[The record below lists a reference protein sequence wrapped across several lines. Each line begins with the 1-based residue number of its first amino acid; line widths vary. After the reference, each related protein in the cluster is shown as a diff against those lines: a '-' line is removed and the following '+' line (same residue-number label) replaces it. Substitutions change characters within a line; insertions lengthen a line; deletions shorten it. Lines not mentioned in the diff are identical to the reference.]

1 MVAGT
6 QVLSFEE
13 TLIEPTALPPPP
25 IRHALF
31 VLLLAL
37 AAILHAATAGN
48 GDLYNETDG
57 QYAGAAKEMMETH
70 QWALPTNNGIARL
83 QKPPLVYWLIIISYK
98 FFGVSVAAARL
109 PIAGAVV
116 VTTALTFLIGERL
129 RNYWHGFLAGLIYLT
144 SAGTFLLGRIIMPE
158 PVLSAFI
165 AGGVF
170 CAVCGYQG
178 RNHRGFWYAGF
189 WICAALAC
197 LTKSVAGPFYLL
209 TTIGLLCACYRQA
222 RQRFGLL
229 FRWYYW
235 LLFFV
240 LVAPWYLW
248 THHYYPQLFHRLVID
263 DWRGRI
269 FGDADDVPR
278 LQFLTLHLAWWFP
291 WSLFLLPGLVIGWRR
306 VFRWREI
313 EFAEA
318 VPLLWMAVILI
329 PALLIGQRQDYYSM
343 GMWSGFA
350 LWGATVWGRLSRG
363 LQTAGAILIATVGA
377 SLGTLTLL
385 SVQIRSSSGRWGAAE
400 DRFSAWQA
408 LEQIPRGVWHTFW
421 PLATSAFTAILLF
434 GILSAWFAFRGRER
448 LAAAMVAA
456 AMIPTG
462 LAMIDGVTRV
472 APYFSLAPVARFINQ
487 RPVKGEVVYEGS
499 LHQGSSLVF
508 YLHQKFYL
516 VNRPSDDDSFVG
528 VDSANIELDES
539 AVLAK
544 WADPDLIYLI
554 TDQSRL
560 PHWQKIIND
569 RFHIFHQVTA
579 SGSFV
584 VLSNEL

>member
-6 QVLSFEE
+6 QVLRFEE

-37 AAILHAATAGN
+37 AAILHAATAGS
-48 GDLYNETDG
+48 GDLFNETDG
-57 QYAGAAKEMMETH
+57 QYAGAAREMIETH

-83 QKPPLVYWLIIISYK
+83 QKPPLVYWLIIVSYK
-98 FFGVSVAAARL
+98 IFGVSVAAARL
-109 PIAGAVV
+109 PIACAVV
-116 VTTALTFLIGERL
+116 ATTALTFLIGERL

-158 PVLSAFI
+158 PVLSALI

-170 CAVCGYQG
+170 CAICGYQG
-178 RNHRGFWYAGF
+178 RNQRGFWYAGF
-189 WICAALAC
+189 WIFAALTC
-197 LTKSVAGPFYLL
+197 LTKSFAGPFYLL
-209 TTIGLLCACYRQA
+209 AIVALLCACYRQA
-222 RQRFGLL
+222 RQRFGPL

-235 LLFFV
+235 LLFLV
-240 LVAPWYLW
+240 LVAPWYAW

-263 DWRGRI
+263 DWRSRI

-278 LQFLTLHLAWWFP
+278 WQFLILHLAWWFP
-291 WSLFLLPGLVIGWRR
+291 WSLLLLPGLVIGWRR

-318 VPLLWMAVILI
+318 VPLLWMAVIMI

-350 LWGATVWGRLSRG
+350 LWAATVWGRLSRG
-363 LQTAGAILIATVGA
+363 LQTAGAVLLIAVGI
-377 SLGTLTLL
+377 SLGALTLL
-385 SVQIRSSSGRWGAAE
+385 SMHIQSNNGRWGAAV
-400 DRFSAWQA
+400 DRFSAWEA
-408 LEQIPRGVWHTFW
+408 LEQIPRGVWHAFW
-421 PLATSAFTAILLF
+421 PLATAAFTAILLF
-434 GILSAWFAFRGRER
+434 GILAAWFAFRGRER
-448 LAAAMVAA
+448 LATAMVAT

-462 LAMIDGVTRV
+462 LAMIEGVARV
-472 APYFSLAPVARFINQ
+472 APYFSLAPVARFINE
-487 RPVKGEVVYEGS
+487 RPVKGEVIYEGS

-508 YLHQKFYL
+508 YLRQKFYL
-516 VNRPSDDDSFVG
+516 VNRPTDDDSFVG
-528 VDSANIELDES
+528 VDSGNIELDET

-544 WADPDLIYLI
+544 WAEPDVIYLI

-560 PHWQKIIND
+560 PHWQKVIND